1 MSDILQY
8 LCSIGMLQLIGL
20 IGFLVYML
28 AFVWVQFVWVQF
40 GWLVGWLVGWM
51 ETVRHTHCA
60 MCWPHPWWG
69 SVLLPNLICP
79 PHLYRAAGY

>member
-8 LCSIGMLQLIGL
+8 LSSIGMLQLIGL

-28 AFVWVQFVWVQF
+28 AFVWVQF
-40 GWLVGWLVGWM
+40 GWM